1 MVPRAS
7 LSRAARRALAPQC
20 SKRPGHCRTLAS
32 AKSSS
37 YNYETGEANGIKF
50 ATRDL
55 PGPTTQLALVARAGT
70 RFQLYPG
77 FAEGLEKFAFK
88 STYKRSSLR
97 ITREAELLG
106 GELFAYHSRENL
118 VIGAKFLREDLPYF
132 TELLGEVVSE
142 TKFTRHE
149 LHEEVIRVIKL
160 GQKSILGNTAE
171 MALNSAHAVAF
182 HRGLGTA
189 LHPTSSVPITR
200 YLHEGSLQN
209 FSRAAYAKPNFAVVA
224 NGAGHDELEKW
235 IGEFFTNSPAAPP
248 ENLPPIETKP
258 SKYYGGEERIAH
270 DGGNNMIIAFP
281 GSGAYT
287 GGHYKPEIAVLSSL
301 LGGQSYIKWSPGFS
315 LLARA
320 TKAQTQAHVSTR
332 NLSYSDAGLLTISM
346 AGNAQHIREA
356 SEAIIE
362 ILKAISG
369 GDIAKEDIQKAIAN
383 AKFRT
388 LEAGQNIG
396 TGLELTGAGLVQSG
410 KASQLDGIA
419 EAIEGVTED
428 KVKKAAGSLLEGKAT
443 VSSVGDLFV
452 LPFAEEIGLHFQAPS
467 SINNSHTSRLIAM
480 SSTWKAAGL
489 TYNRYL
495 AVAARVVRR
504 SLKEQ
509 PRLQAERRGEMDLRF
524 AKWTNGKQ
532 GENKNLANAN
542 ASATADGSH
551 EQQQSS

>member
-1 MVPRAS
+1 MIPRAPS
-7 LSRAARRALAPQC
+7 ARAVQRALHPQC
-20 SKRPGHCRTLAS
+20 SRTPNNRRTLAS
-32 AKSSS
+32 LESGG

-50 ATRDL
+50 ASRDI
-55 PGPTTQLALVARAGT
+55 PGPTTQLAIVARAGT
-70 RFQLYPG
+70 RFQLFPG

-88 STYKRSSLR
+88 STHKRSSLR

-106 GELFAYHSRENL
+106 AELFAYHSRENL

-132 TELLGEVVSE
+132 TELLGEVISK
-142 TKFTRHE
+142 TRFTRHE

-160 GQKSILGNTAE
+160 NQKSILANTDQ
-171 MALNSAHAVAF
+171 MALNSAHSVAF

-189 LHPTSSVPITR
+189 LHPTSSVPITQ
-200 YLHEGSLQN
+200 YLHEQDLET
-209 FSRAAYAKPNFAVVA
+209 FSQAAYAKPNFAVVA
-224 NGAGHDELEKW
+224 NGANHGELSKW
-235 IGEFFTNSPAAPP
+235 VGEFFQDSPAVAPEDFP
-248 ENLPPIETKP
+248 AIETKP
-258 SKYYGGEERIAH
+258 SRYFGGEERIAH
-270 DGGNNMIIAFP
+270 DGGNNMILAFP

-320 TKAQTQAHVSTR
+320 TAAQTQARVSTR
-332 NLSYSDAGLLTISM
+332 NLSYMDAGLLTISM
-346 AGNAQHIREA
+346 EGKASHIREA
-356 SEAIIE
+356 SQTVVD
-362 ILKAISG
+362 ILKAIST
-369 GDIAKEDIQKAIAN
+369 GDIAKDDIQKAIAK

-410 KASQLDGIA
+410 KPSQLDGIA

-428 KVKKAAGSLLEGKAT
+428 AVKKAAMSLLEGKAT
-443 VSSVGDLFV
+443 VSTVGDLFV
-452 LPFAEEIGLHFQAPS
+452 LPFAEEIGLHCAIICS
-467 SINNSHTSRLIAM
+467 LHTRIKM
-480 SSTWKAAGL
+480 SSAWKAAGL

-532 GENKNLANAN
+532 GDNKSLATAN
-542 ASATADGSH
+542 ASAMAEGAH
-551 EQQQSS
+551 EQKQ

>member
-7 LSRAARRALAPQC
+7 FARATQRALRPQC
-20 SKRPGHCRTLAS
+20 SRTPNNRRTLAS
-32 AKSSS
+32 VKSAGYS
-37 YNYETGEANGIKF
+37 YETGEVNGIKF
-50 ATRDL
+50 ASRDI

-70 RFQLYPG
+70 RFQVLPG

-88 STYKRSSLR
+88 STHKRSTLR

-106 GELFAYHSRENL
+106 AELFAYHSRENL

-132 TELLGEVVSE
+132 TELLGEVISK

-149 LHEEVIRVIKL
+149 LQEEVIRVIKL
-160 GQKSILGNTAE
+160 NQKAILANTDQ
-171 MALNSAHAVAF
+171 MALNSAHSVAF

-189 LHPTSSVPITR
+189 LHPTSSVPITK
-200 YLHEGSLQN
+200 YLHEQDLAT
-209 FSRAAYAKPNFAVVA
+209 FSQAAYAKPNFAIVA
-224 NGAGHDELEKW
+224 NGANHDELEKW
-235 IGEFFTNSPAAPP
+235 IGEFYNDSSPAPP
-248 ENLPPIETKP
+248 KDFPAIEAKP

-320 TKAQTQAHVSTR
+320 CRAQTQAHVSTR
-332 NLSYSDAGLLTISM
+332 NLSYSDAGLLTISLEGK
-346 AGNAQHIREA
+346 ASHIREA
-356 SEAIIE
+356 SQAVVD

-369 GDIAKEDIQKAIAN
+369 GDIEKDDIQKAIAK

-410 KASQLDGIA
+410 KPSNLDGIA
-419 EAIEGVTED
+419 EAIEKVTED
-428 KVKKAAGSLLEGKAT
+428 AVKKAAKSLLE
-443 VSSVGDLFV
+443 
-452 LPFAEEIGLHFQAPS
+452 
-467 SINNSHTSRLIAM
+467 
-480 SSTWKAAGL
+480 AAGL

-509 PRLQAERRGEMDLRF
+509 PRLQAEKRGEMDLRF

-542 ASATADGSH
+542 ASAMAEGAH
-551 EQQQSS
+551 GQQQ